1 MDLRTL
7 REAAAIADPV
17 ERARALTKLMT
28 EDQGLVTEAAKYRRQ
43 AIAQAREAGLTLEQI
58 AARLGVTPGRISQ
71 MGKGPAAKA
80 PLPAAERAPEVLVQ
94 RALPTDP
101 AIRGSVS
108 LYLVEAERQGI
119 RADRKMLYIGPE
131 PASEHVAACLQVDP
145 GEEIIARRKLMLAN
159 DIPVRVATSFFRSD
173 LFSDTR
179 IAEPEFVRPSLQSA
193 LLDLG
198 YQFGRAE
205 EHLTARRATQFER
218 EILALR
224 PDEWVV
230 QILRASY
237 STEGTPVHALETVCA
252 ATRHIFP
259 IGQVA
264 GADEF

>member
-1 MDLRTL
+1 
-7 REAAAIADPV
+7 
-17 ERARALTKLMT
+17 
-28 EDQGLVTEAAKYRRQ
+28 
-43 AIAQAREAGLTLEQI
+43 
-58 AARLGVTPGRISQ
+58 
-71 MGKGPAAKA
+71 
-80 PLPAAERAPEVLVQ
+80 
-94 RALPTDP
+94 
-101 AIRGSVS
+101 
-108 LYLVEAERQGI
+108 
-119 RADRKMLYIGPE
+119 
-131 PASEHVAACLQVDP
+131 
-145 GEEIIARRKLMLAN
+145 
-159 DIPVRVATSFFRSD
+159 VATSFFRAD

-218 EILALR
+218 EILDIE

-230 QILRASY
+230 QVLRASY
-237 STEGTPVHALETVCA
+237 STEGTSVHTLETVCA